1 MVSPEFTKEMG
12 TESPNSL
19 DGHTTGDKG
28 FRSQSV
34 ADISSLE
41 GHTLY
46 EKKCVLI
53 NREIDQMG
61 MGRYQ
66 WCIWWLCGF
75 GYLLDLMWA
84 MAFGL
89 VLSPLQQEFGFAC
102 TWLWQR
108 SLMYPPNIKLI
119 W

>member
-1 MVSPEFTKEMG
+1 MTSSEVTKERG
-12 TESPNSL
+12 TESFESIESP
-19 DGHTTGDKG
+19 TTRDND
-28 FRSQSV
+28 FRSKSV

-102 TWLWQR
+102 TSLWPR
-108 SLMYPPNIKLI
+108 NCKYRRI
-119 W
+119 